1 MKFSIMRRKKGK
13 RGQAFTEELM
23 LEGGGAQFFSPSKV
37 QRARELQD
45 AKEAAKEREALKKV
59 SRAEATVVLKVQK
72 GSEAQ
77 QRREDRAIRI
87 EARKAEDAP
96 A

>member
-1 MKFSIMRRKKGK
+1 MRRKKGK

-77 QRREDRAIRI
+77 QRREDRAMRI